1 MLVWHPCHRNFKHH
15 CCVLHLRLLEE
26 EAAKRVELEQL
37 HLHQQR
43 TLSQTEAE
51 KQELVAVQL
60 AKERDLQGAMLQLNR
75 LERERR
81 GAVEQYEVRPQI

>member
-1 MLVWHPCHRNFKHH
+1 M
-15 CCVLHLRLLEE
+15 
-26 EAAKRVELEQL
+26 ELEQL

-51 KQELVAVQL
+51 KRELVAVQL
-60 AKERDLQGAMLQLNR
+60 AKERDLQAAMLQLDR

-81 GAVEQYEVRPQI
+81 GAVEQYEVRPHMEFYRDLETGTEFN